1 MSPRVRR
8 YLKVTLISG
17 AVMAAVTGLPIFLL
31 VLLDTYP
38 VVPVEGFSLQR
49 KAVEVSAWTAYGAMI
64 GLAAG
69 PPIAFGIT
77 LVESLFKRRSAVE
90 AKSDTE

>member
-1 MSPRVRR
+1 MNPRLRY

-17 AVMAAVTGLPIFLL
+17 AVMAAVTGLPISVM
-31 VLLDTYP
+31 VLLDAYP
-38 VVPVEGFSLQR
+38 VVPAEGFSLQR
-49 KAVEVSAWTAYGAMI
+49 KVIEVAAWSANGAII

-77 LVESLFKRRSAVE
+77 LVESLLRRRRAAAQ
-90 AKSDTE
+90 AKG